1 MADLNSIIRI
11 LIILVLIATASWII
25 NYIIVVFVCNRSKEF
40 FFEQFFDF
48 LIAGISFAVLICPFL
63 LLCKPHDKSSDEK
76 NCYEIT
82 VNEKS
87 FKASGF
93 KTKTDGSIEFTA
105 DDGTIIRASEY
116 EIRKLSGSND
126 ISEGENK

>member
-1 MADLNSIIRI
+1 MTDLNSLIRI
-11 LIILVLIATASWII
+11 LIILIFLATVSWTIYYIVL
-25 NYIIVVFVCNRSKEF
+25 VFVCHGSKEF
-40 FFEQFFDF
+40 FFEQFFCC
-48 LIAGISFAVLICPFL
+48 LIQGIAFAMLFCPFL
-63 LLCKPHDKSSDEK
+63 LLYKYSNKNSDEK
-76 NCYEIT
+76 KCYEIT

-105 DDGTIIRASEY
+105 DDGTIIRASDY

>member
-1 MADLNSIIRI
+1 MAIIFKVIFVIIFCAMFLAMMVAYEPFDLLIFIA
-11 LIILVLIATASWII
+11 LLCFIILGII
-25 NYIIVVFVCNRSKEF
+25 
-40 FFEQFFDF
+40 
-48 LIAGISFAVLICPFL
+48 FAAKY
-63 LLCKPHDKSSDEK
+63 KPLESSSGQ
-76 NCYEIT
+76 YEIT

-87 FKASGF
+87 FKTSDF

-105 DDGTIIRASEY
+105 DDGTIIRASDY

>member
-1 MADLNSIIRI
+1 MAIIFEVIFVIIFCAMFLAMMVTYEPFDLFIFIALLCFIILSII
-11 LIILVLIATASWII
+11 
-25 NYIIVVFVCNRSKEF
+25 
-40 FFEQFFDF
+40 
-48 LIAGISFAVLICPFL
+48 FAAKYKPLESSS
-63 LLCKPHDKSSDEK
+63 CK
-76 NCYEIT
+76 YEIT